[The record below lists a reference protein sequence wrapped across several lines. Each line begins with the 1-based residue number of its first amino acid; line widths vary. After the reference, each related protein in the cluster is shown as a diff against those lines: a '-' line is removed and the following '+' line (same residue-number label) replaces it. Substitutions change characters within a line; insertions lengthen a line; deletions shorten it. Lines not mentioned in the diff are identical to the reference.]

1 MEHISEYGT
10 QATEEQ
16 QQEPEATQLGELTAT
31 AAPLLVPVLFTHSI
45 HVPKQMV
52 TREMLLDILYRTNW
66 VPYEMPVSHV
76 HLEGTFTQDDLL
88 HILHTTNWSDCGTA
102 STPAVPRKG
111 QKGPKGKGKKRGRG
125 ISEPWHVRF
134 EGPQGG
140 GGGASGGA
148 VV

>member
-45 HVPKQMV
+45 HVPEQMV
-52 TREMLLDILYRTNW
+52 TRDMLLDILYRTNW
-66 VPYEMPVSHV
+66 VPDEMPVTHV
-76 HLEGTFTQDDLL
+76 YLEGTFTQDDLL
-88 HILHTTNWSDCGTA
+88 HILHTTNWRTRGGSNSDWTDDGLNDCGTA

-111 QKGPKGKGKKRGRG
+111 
-125 ISEPWHVRF
+125 
-134 EGPQGG
+134 
-140 GGGASGGA
+140 
-148 VV
+148 